1 MVALT
6 KYTALL
12 NPASPKATV
21 AFGLNA
27 KARAATETL
36 FELANR
42 CDQSARNAISDGC
55 DAISL
60 TWQMPCVPTDGH
72 VL

>member
-1 MVALT
+1 MPPQVLDSLMVALT

-12 NPASPKATV
+12 NPASPKATI
-21 AFGLNA
+21 AFGLNP

-42 CDQSARNAISDGC
+42 
-55 DAISL
+55 
-60 TWQMPCVPTDGH
+60 
-72 VL
+72 